1 MIYKRGR
8 NRKEKLMSNKEYYEY
23 VKQFNQL
30 VSEKKIKEAEALLQQ
45 KQFQDRNLN
54 QGEVDVLVCGFKKIQ
69 IEKAV

>member
-1 MIYKRGR
+1 
-8 NRKEKLMSNKEYYEY
+8 MSNKEYYEY